1 MSNRFEVFLKFC
13 KWCRGIEFA
22 LLNPKEQSLPAPN
35 SLCFYV
41 WHGPQFR
48 QNEMGSCRVRRCHVT
63 IREEVWK
70 YGENYPKYFL
80 SKEATKTSLLDWTT
94 CPQFFLLSNKLWDY
108 NKLVTEFDW
117 NWIPWGI
124 FQLYFR
130 FNEQPLRHFLT
141 SALQFWYG
149 LINVADSKYDFFV
162 KDMYHIYQFWQQFLI
177 ITINA
182 SLDVSE
188 RFTVQNK
195 IHYDISMCICF

>member
-1 MSNRFEVFLKFC
+1 MIWFCRTIIRNKRTSLSSLAYILNFTKNKSEVLQYACQNIRILKSVSNRFEVFLKFC

-94 CPQFFLLSNKLWDY
+94 CPQFFSW
-108 NKLVTEFDW
+108 
-117 NWIPWGI
+117 
-124 FQLYFR
+124 
-130 FNEQPLRHFLT
+130 
-141 SALQFWYG
+141 A
-149 LINVADSKYDFFV
+149 INCE
-162 KDMYHIYQFWQQFLI
+162 I
-177 ITINA
+177 IT
-182 SLDVSE
+182 SLLLNLIEIESPGV
-188 RFTVQNK
+188 FFN
-195 IHYDISMCICF
+195 CILDLMNNLCAIFWLRLYNFDMGL

>member
-1 MSNRFEVFLKFC
+1 MCPTDLRSSWSSVSDAEELNLHYLIQKSKVYRRRTVYVFF
-13 KWCRGIEFA
+13 
-22 LLNPKEQSLPAPN
+22 
-35 SLCFYV
+35 V

-141 SALQFWYG
+141 SVLQFWYG
-149 LINVADSKYDFFV
+149 LINVADSKYDFF
-162 KDMYHIYQFWQQFLI
+162 
-177 ITINA
+177 
-182 SLDVSE
+182 
-188 RFTVQNK
+188 
-195 IHYDISMCICF
+195 C